1 MTDNSRTDVAIV
13 GGGLAGLATA
23 AYLARAGMQVELFEK
38 ASLLGGRAATHV
50 TGGFHFNLGPH
61 ALYRRAEGAEVMR
74 DLGVAYTGG
83 VPGASGGYAVN
94 RGAKHALPGGF
105 VSLLTTSLLRP
116 RAKIETARLLASI
129 AHIDAAAAQG
139 KTVRKWLDES
149 IRSAEVRQLIQ
160 GLFRLTTYAND
171 PERQSAG
178 CAITQLQGALSGNV
192 LYLDGGWQTLVDG
205 LRQRA
210 EAHGARIVSG
220 RRVTSV
226 QPRGD
231 AQQLRFADGSMMTCS
246 AVVLAMAPAEAAGL
260 ADGSKLLARWAA
272 SSIAVRAA
280 CLEIALRT
288 LPQPRATFALGID
301 EPLYLSVHSA
311 VARLAPDGG
320 ALIHVAKYLPAGEAN
335 PQLDEQQLEK
345 LLDLIQ
351 PGWRDVVVE
360 RRFLPKMVVYNAL
373 PTATQGGV
381 SGRPGPQVPDAEGV
395 YVAGDWVGDQGMLAD
410 ASLASAR
417 AAANHILRRRKEVS
431 LAAA

>member
-1 MTDNSRTDVAIV
+1 MTDQADVAIV

-23 AYLARAGMQVELFEK
+23 AYMSRAGVDVILFEK
-38 ASLLGGRAATHV
+38 AGVLGGRAATHV

-61 ALYRRAEGAEVMR
+61 ALYRQAQGAEVLK

-83 VPGASGGYAVN
+83 VPGASGGYAVS
-94 RGAKHALPGGF
+94 RGTKHALPGGF
-105 VSLLTTSLLRP
+105 MSLLTTSLLRP

-129 AHIDAAAAQG
+129 AKIDAEAAQK
-139 KTVRKWLDES
+139 KTVRQWLDES
-149 IRSAEVRQLIQ
+149 IRSPEVRELVQ

-210 EAHGARIVSG
+210 EEHGARIVSG
-220 RRVTSV
+220 RRVTGIESLAG
-226 QPRGD
+226 R
-231 AQQLRFADGSMMTCS
+231 QQLRFADGSSLSC
-246 AVVLAMAPAEAAGL
+246 AAAVLAMAPAEAAAL
-260 ADGSKLLARWAA
+260 VSGSKMLAQWAA
-272 SSIAVRAA
+272 SAVPVRAA
-280 CLEIALRT
+280 CLEIALRS

-311 VARLAPDGG
+311 VARLAPSGG
-320 ALIHVAKYLPAGEAN
+320 ALIHIAKYLAAGEAH
-335 PQLDEQQLEK
+335 PHADEQQLET
-345 LLDLIQ
+345 LLDLVQ

-373 PTATQGGV
+373 PTAAQGGIP
-381 SGRPGPQVPDAEGV
+381 GRPGPQVPDTDGV
-395 YVAGDWVGDQGMLAD
+395 YVVGDWVGRHGMLAD

-417 AAANHILRRRKEVS
+417 SVAELVLRRRQQP
-431 LAAA
+431 LAA